1 MRIDQITTLNQKL
14 AFRNDVKLSHYRK
27 PENEQLVGNYQFSA
41 RNIEGY
47 TSTVDLLGLL
57 CRAVTDRS
65 ENRFI
70 FEATYGKGKSH
81 FALALANFFG
91 KAEAAPETQT
101 ILETV
106 GHVSSDSRV
115 GVFRDFKTH
124 YKPFMT
130 VLIDGVGPGS
140 LRDKFFRAFDEALKD
155 NEATAGVTPPF
166 WFDKAL
172 TYLDNIK
179 PEDRPRADA
188 FLEPSRLDVS
198 LLRDSVARGESRYYE
213 LCHGL
218 VRELS
223 GVRPD
228 FGSETSLGDAL
239 GWVTRELCGEGKPLG
254 GVLVLFD
261 EFSLFVQEYG
271 RQPGGALQELL
282 NGIEDNRGEVL
293 FVALTQ
299 MQPES
304 MIQDDGSSGV
314 QSLHK
319 ELNRIPQNNRLNLQS
334 SLEDVLREFFREDDD
349 AWYDLL
355 RTPGVGTQVSEASEA
370 ALEAFKTY
378 YPQREGWDAEEF
390 QKSIT
395 KECFPLHPLTTVLL
409 ARVPLRRASTTRS
422 VIGYLI
428 DAEGE
433 VMQKMEQEAVENGR
447 VNWVLPISLIDYFA
461 DMLNEDIWAQYE
473 NVKVPDLSAAQS
485 KVLKAMVLQQVGNLQ
500 TKNIGF
506 ERVIGQLAGLSPSES
521 KEALEAL
528 EQGRY
533 IRRDEANRT
542 YAFWAGSNGAV
553 ELERLVNKQM
563 EALHTQGKLTAAIND
578 VGDDAP
584 KATKLLT
591 AEGLAL
597 THEVSVKWG
606 SPEDWAAHE
615 IILSRAGL
623 TQRNLVH
630 LLATCRATTSDYAKR
645 RGVIIT
651 LLAENQGDV
660 IFYENE
666 LKELLDST
674 EPLRSAPFV
683 VMQPKNPEPEL
694 VRSLLK
700 YTVLSDAT
708 FAEKVISEIGK
719 QVFDEEKARLKK
731 QLEKGL
737 QKLRAEAQLVV
748 SQDARGQVQRVS
760 AFQNSARRLED
771 TLKELYG
778 VIYYSAPEEFFGQY
792 KHASNPQLRAAV
804 MSLVPVLE
812 NNNVVNAVL
821 TNKVS
826 KDIVDKFLGRSWGFL
841 NRQRQLQ
848 VPTAPRTGAAWTYLD
863 KRFIEGETVP
873 VGEAL
878 KPLLNAPYG
887 YDFNTLTLLF
897 ASWYGLNRRD
907 LELYVN
913 GRVATLERLTQA
925 GRGKPDDFVGTLGA
939 CQLRRRK
946 RSDLLQKVRDAVER
960 VETGGLTR
968 DEANRIL
975 DRLKR
980 FTDEEESADARLGE
994 DAKSARAKLEDA
1006 FVRLEEYEQLAAS
1019 IDKGLQGAKTITAFG
1034 QQLRQLDRL
1043 PALFTILSALPSPD
1057 DIRKNLMAQTQA
1069 FVERQSE
1076 TNERLA
1082 SEMNYGLHQSRLK
1095 ELKKELERLSLSG
1108 LEARVDQ
1115 ALLNLEGALGG
1126 ARKRTGEDQATRE
1139 IKQIGDRGI
1148 GLAALE
1154 ANRKRLEP
1162 FLAEGTERVQAAAR
1176 EKLANLEQEARRLRD
1191 FMVKL
1196 PTEIDKVTSARAAS
1210 DLREKVVRQQ
1220 HFYEGTR
1227 DYDDLESDRENL
1239 KHLEEAFT
1247 ELEKPINLVS
1257 AREIVKRQ
1265 ETLRAFE
1272 SLGGQVKEKVLGKL
1286 SELDKARAQKEA
1298 TLSERLAKLYNAR
1311 NLQDVTQ
1318 SETGFREFQNFF
1330 AGTEH
1335 EADIDTGLTKVAT
1348 FKQFFGDLRR
1358 VEEAPHKTP
1367 ADFAESKRALEA
1379 VRDSYRVHLGDAQL
1393 SALDSRLVQLDGSLG
1408 TRTDEATAWLREL
1421 QNKTASALNVGQL
1434 NDLQRR
1440 LEAPPA
1446 FLPESLYNEA
1456 EALQDEIETKLDG
1469 LALADIEYRFKGL
1482 PGDQRAA
1489 CLERLQRLMREL
1501 EPA

>member
-1 MRIDQITTLNQKL
+1 MRIDQITTLNRNL

-27 PENEQLVGNYQFSA
+27 LENEQLVGNYQFSA

-91 KAEAAPETQT
+91 KAETAPETRT
-101 ILETV
+101 ILETI

-115 GVFRDFKTH
+115 GGFKDFKTH

-155 NEATAGVTPPF
+155 NEVTADVTPPF
-166 WFDKAL
+166 WFEKAL

-239 GWVTRELCGEGKPLG
+239 GWAARELCGEGKPLG

-282 NGIEDNRGEVL
+282 NGIEDNRGKVL

-334 SLEDVLREFFREDDD
+334 SLEDVLREFFRENDD

-355 RTPGVGTQVSEASEA
+355 RTPSVGTQVSEASEA

-521 KEALEAL
+521 KEALETL

-553 ELERLVNKQM
+553 ELERLLNNQI
-563 EALHTQGKLTAAIND
+563 EALRSQGKLTSAIDTVADGTTKITELLASENIV
-578 VGDDAP
+578 VGHP
-584 KATKLLT
+584 
-591 AEGLAL
+591 
-597 THEVSVKWG
+597 VSIKWG
-606 SPEDWAAHE
+606 NSEDWAAQE

-623 TQRNLVH
+623 TERNLQHIAASCQVTPN
-630 LLATCRATTSDYAKR
+630 AYAEQ
-645 RGVIIT
+645 RGAVIM

-660 IFYENE
+660 AYFESE
-666 LKELLDST
+666 LEKILDVNAS
-674 EPLRSAPFV
+674 LKSAPLV
-683 VMQPKNPEPEL
+683 VMQPRTPEPEL
-694 VRSLLK
+694 VRALLK
-700 YTVLSDAT
+700 YAVLNDVVFSS
-708 FAEKVISEIGK
+708 KVIPEIGR
-719 QVFDEEKARLKK
+719 QVLGEERFRLKD
-731 QLEKGL
+731 QVEKGL
-737 QKLRAEAQLVV
+737 RKLRGEANLVV
-748 SQDARGQVQRVS
+748 PQDARGRVRAIAG
-760 AFQNSARRLED
+760 AFQNPTRKLEI
-771 TLKELYG
+771 TLRELYG
-778 VIYYSAPEEFFGQY
+778 IVYHNAPETFFEQY
-792 KHASNPQLRAAV
+792 KHMSGNNLRTAV
-804 MSLVPVLE
+804 TSLIPVLE
-812 NNNVVNAVL
+812 ANNLTNAVIG
-821 TNKVS
+821 NRVAKE
-826 KDIVDKFLGRSWGFL
+826 IVDKFLSGSWGIL
-841 NRQRQLQ
+841 TRQQQIQ
-848 VPTAPRTGAAWTYLD
+848 VPTAAHIRAAWEKLD
-863 KRFIEGETVP
+863 GAFVTASSTSINK
-873 VGEAL
+873 AL
-878 KPLLNAPYG
+878 LPLLNAPNGFDY
-887 YDFNTLTLLF
+887 NTLTLLF
-897 ASWYGLNRRD
+897 ACWYGFNRRE
-907 LELYVN
+907 LEIHQN
-913 GRVATLERLTQA
+913 GRVATLDKLTDS
-925 GRGKPDDFVGTLGA
+925 GKARPDAFIKTLGA
-939 CQLRRRK
+939 CSLWRRK
-946 RSDLLQKVRDAVER
+946 KMDPNGIREVINR
-960 VETGGLTR
+960 VEKGGLTR
-968 DEANRIL
+968 DAAEKDYDKL
-975 DRLKR
+975 VR
-980 FTDEEESADARLGE
+980 FQSDDEGNDARLSADVASALAKVKSGLEQLTEYETTANSIRKALDGRGE
-994 DAKSARAKLEDA
+994 RTVASFGVQIKQLNSLPPLVTVLSDSDSTPDGLRDI
-1006 FVRLEEYEQLAAS
+1006 VITRLRGTAVMQCQAYEQLSRITDYGMHAS
-1019 IDKGLQGAKTITAFG
+1019 NLK
-1034 QQLRQLDRL
+1034 QLKR
-1043 PALFTILSALPSPD
+1043 
-1057 DIRKNLMAQTQA
+1057 
-1069 FVERQSE
+1069 
-1076 TNERLA
+1076 
-1082 SEMNYGLHQSRLK
+1082 
-1095 ELKKELERLSLSG
+1095 ELERLELSG
-1108 LEARVDQ
+1108 LLPRVDEASAKLEEARKKLD
-1115 ALLNLEGALGG
+1115 
-1126 ARKRTGEDQATRE
+1126 EDRYVRE
-1139 IKQIGDRGI
+1139 IEQIQHRNVGK
-1148 GLAALE
+1148 AVLE
-1154 ANRKRLEP
+1154 ANRHKLGAY
-1162 FLAEGTERVQAAAR
+1162 LQGGTERVKAVAR
-1176 EKLANLEQEARRLRD
+1176 EKIASIDQEVERLGG
-1191 FMVKL
+1191 FIEELSSEMS
-1196 PTEIDKVTSARAAS
+1196 KVSSARSAS
-1210 DLREKVVRQQ
+1210 NLREKVVGRR
-1220 HFYEGTR
+1220 HLYEGTV
-1227 DYDDLESDRENL
+1227 DLESLNKAREKLN
-1239 KHLEEAFT
+1239 HLEETFT
-1247 ELEKPINLVS
+1247 ELAKPFS
-1257 AREIVKRQ
+1257 ASTAKQLEARRK
-1265 ETLRAFE
+1265 TLRGFE
-1272 SLGGQVKEKVLGKL
+1272 PLGEQVEIRVAASFG
-1286 SELDKARAQKEA
+1286 ELDKQLAQKDA
-1298 TLSERLAKLYNAR
+1298 ALSETLAKLYDAR
-1311 NLQDVTQ
+1311 SASDVTQ
-1318 SETGFREFQNFF
+1318 SETSLRAFRTFF
-1330 AGTEH
+1330 AETDREV
-1335 EADIDTGLTKVAT
+1335 EIDTALTKVAT
-1348 FKQFFGDLRR
+1348 FKQFFGELEGDEKASR
-1358 VEEAPHKTP
+1358 KTP
-1367 ADFAESKRALEA
+1367 DDFAESKRALEA
-1379 VRDSYRVHLGDAQL
+1379 VRHSYRVHLGEAQL
-1393 SALDSRLVQLDGSLG
+1393 SALDSRLAQLDGSLG

-1456 EALQDEIETKLDG
+1456 EALQDDIETKLDG